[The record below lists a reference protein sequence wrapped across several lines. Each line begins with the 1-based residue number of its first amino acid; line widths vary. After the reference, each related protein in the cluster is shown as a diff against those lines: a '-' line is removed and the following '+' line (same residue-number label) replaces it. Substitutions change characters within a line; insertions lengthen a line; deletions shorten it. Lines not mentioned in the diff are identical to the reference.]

1 MKNFTGS
8 FGLEAFLIYFVPG
21 ALVLLACFLVIF
33 ASDGCQWM
41 LPTSMCTDIHAVF
54 DRSLLKE
61 IEFTIFVVS
70 TIVSGV
76 FGCIIAVL
84 AQWVEDE
91 VLDPIATSRI
101 WSEYGDY
108 LSEAPLFA
116 NEQHS
121 VLTTIW
127 HWYIV
132 NLQAL
137 KNSYISKLVL
147 RLHFTTR
154 IGMAAMF
161 LFVPLVLLQL
171 YVICTVVV
179 FIVFFLL
186 WGAYRTSYALGVFRL
201 LLYLKHNDYPSYQ
214 QIVEE
219 KMPIALSNEMHADD

>member
-8 FGLEAFLIYFVPG
+8 FGFEAFLIYFVPG

-33 ASDGCQWM
+33 APDGCSWM
-41 LPTSMCTDIHAVF
+41 LPKSMCTDIHATF
-54 DRSLLKE
+54 NRSLLKE

-76 FGCIIAVL
+76 FGCILAVL

-108 LSEAPLFA
+108 FSEEHLYA
-116 NEQHS
+116 NEQRS
-121 VLTTIW
+121 ALITIW

-137 KNSYISKLVL
+137 KNSYITKLVL

-161 LFVPLVLLQL
+161 LFVPLILLEL
-171 YVICTVVV
+171 YVICAVVL

-201 LLYLKHNDYPSYQ
+201 LMYLKHNDYPRYQ

-219 KMPIALSNEMHADD
+219 KMPVELSYEMQTEG